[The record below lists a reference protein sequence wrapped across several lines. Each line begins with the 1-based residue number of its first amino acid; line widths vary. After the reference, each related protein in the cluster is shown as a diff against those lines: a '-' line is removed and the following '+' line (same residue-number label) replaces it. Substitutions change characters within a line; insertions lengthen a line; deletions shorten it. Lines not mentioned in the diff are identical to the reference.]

1 MKMLKTNNDKVSIL
15 CADVGINCLSRAITL
30 AEIVSRDHEVQIIGF
45 VRNSNGIWPPARTV
59 DIPIKVLDFGWAYSW
74 YKARTEISSLLNN
87 SSLIICKP
95 RLTSMGLAM
104 LAGCEPQQ
112 VILDINDWELGL
124 ALESNRADG
133 HFNYRDIAKNLASP
147 NSPLLALYFESKI
160 RQFPHRIVNNHWLQN
175 RFGGELIYDVR
186 DTDQLDPAKYDKR
199 NARAEI
205 GLDDR
210 PWVVFAGTPRP
221 HKGVINLILA
231 LEQIK
236 GQGAPGLLVCG
247 GGVNQEVID
256 EMIALS
262 LAKLGNSRFHYIKQ
276 YNRLNLPEYLSAVDI
291 VCIPSLLSSNTVG
304 QVPTKLFE
312 AMAMGLPVITT
323 QVCDMKDLV
332 EGIGFSVPPGNINAL
347 SGAINS
353 LCTQPDLCV
362 EMGRKARD
370 RAVHEFSYNSAQP
383 ALQSLL
389 EKIRPGSN

>member
-1 MKMLKTNNDKVSIL
+1 M
-15 CADVGINCLSRAITL
+15 
-30 AEIVSRDHEVQIIGF
+30 
-45 VRNSNGIWPPARTV
+45 
-59 DIPIKVLDFGWAYSW
+59 
-74 YKARTEISSLLNN
+74 
-87 SSLIICKP
+87 
-95 RLTSMGLAM
+95 
-104 LAGCEPQQ
+104 
-112 VILDINDWELGL
+112 
-124 ALESNRADG
+124 
-133 HFNYRDIAKNLASP
+133 
-147 NSPLLALYFESKI
+147 
-160 RQFPHRIVNNHWLQN
+160 
-175 RFGGELIYDVR
+175 
-186 DTDQLDPAKYDKR
+186 
-199 NARAEI
+199 
-205 GLDDR
+205 
-210 PWVVFAGTPRP
+210 VFAGTPRP

-236 GQGAPGLLVCG
+236 GQDAPGLLVCG

-370 RAVHEFSYNSAQP
+370 RAVHEFSYNAAQP